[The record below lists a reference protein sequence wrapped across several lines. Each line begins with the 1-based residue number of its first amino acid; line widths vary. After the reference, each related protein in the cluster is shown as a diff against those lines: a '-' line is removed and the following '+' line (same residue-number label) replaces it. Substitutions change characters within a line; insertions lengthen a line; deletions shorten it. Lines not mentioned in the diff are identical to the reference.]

1 MCQIV
6 DAMNQD
12 VGLPLSRLRV
22 DGGMTVN
29 NTLLQLQAD
38 LLGIPV
44 GEGEGEMRRGEG
56 EREGGERERRG

>member
-1 MCQIV
+1 MYHDVCCVCQIV

-44 GEGEGEMRRGEG
+44 GEGEGE
-56 EREGGERERRG
+56 REGGERERRG